1 MTNHWLSQPL
11 TLLQELSVA
20 TTGGNIVKEQ
30 LSRDVLRHL
39 MGVMHA
45 MKNHVATLAAAFD
58 LTPSQIAA
66 LSHLDE
72 PRSQR
77 ELAESLHFDASNIT
91 DIVDR
96 LETRGLVV
104 RTVDPQD
111 RRVRRI
117 MRTAE
122 GEALRRK
129 ALDEALATAPTVA
142 PLTADDQR
150 ALCEL
155 LGKIAE
161 PVELPF

>member
-1 MTNHWLSQPL
+1 MARS
-11 TLLQELSVA
+11 
-20 TTGGNIVKEQ
+20 GGTKVESEAI
-30 LSRDVLRHL
+30 SRDVLRHL

-45 MKNHVATLAAAFD
+45 MKDHVATLAATLD
-58 LTPSQIAA
+58 LTPSQLAA
-66 LSHLDE
+66 LSHLDA

-96 LETRGLVV
+96 LEARGLVV
-104 RTVDPQD
+104 RTVDPDD
-111 RRVRRI
+111 RRIRRI
-117 MRTAE
+117 VRTPE
-122 GEALRRK
+122 GEALRRR

-142 PLTADDQR
+142 PLSASEQR
-150 ALCEL
+150 TLCEL

>member
-1 MTNHWLSQPL
+1 
-11 TLLQELSVA
+11 VA
-20 TTGGNIVKEQ
+20 STGGKQ
-30 LSRDVLRHL
+30 LSREVLGHL

-45 MKNHVATLAAAFD
+45 MKDHVATLAATFD
-58 LTPSQIAA
+58 LTPSQLAA
-66 LSHLDE
+66 LSHLDA
-72 PRSQR
+72 PCSQR
-77 ELAESLHFDASNIT
+77 DLAESLHFDASNIT

-96 LETRGLVV
+96 LEARGLVV
-104 RTVDPQD
+104 RTVDPND

-117 MRTAE
+117 MRTPE

-142 PLTADDQR
+142 PLSAADQR
-150 ALCEL
+150 TLCDL

>member
-1 MTNHWLSQPL
+1 
-11 TLLQELSVA
+11 VA
-20 TTGGNIVKEQ
+20 TSGGKRVESSP
-30 LSRDVLRHL
+30 LSREVLGHL
-39 MGVMHA
+39 MGVMHV
-45 MKNHVATLAAAFD
+45 MKDHVATLAATFD
-58 LTPSQIAA
+58 LTPSQLAA

-77 ELAESLHFDASNIT
+77 ELAASLHFDASNIT

-96 LETRGLVV
+96 LEARGLVV
-104 RTVDPQD
+104 RTVDSHD

-117 MRTAE
+117 MRTPD

-129 ALDEALATAPTVA
+129 ALDEAIASAPTVA
-142 PLTADDQR
+142 PLSAAEQQK
-150 ALCEL
+150 LCDL

>member
-1 MTNHWLSQPL
+1 
-11 TLLQELSVA
+11 VA
-20 TTGGNIVKEQ
+20 RTGGTKAESAQ

-45 MKNHVATLAAAFD
+45 MKAHVADLAAAFE
-58 LTPSQIAA
+58 LTPSQLAA

-77 ELAESLHFDASNIT
+77 ELAESLHFDASNVT

-96 LETRGLVV
+96 LEARGLVV
-104 RTVDPQD
+104 RTVDPHD

-117 MRTAE
+117 VRTPA
-122 GEALRRK
+122 GEKLRHQ

-142 PLTADDQR
+142 SLSASEQR
-150 ALCEL
+150 TLCEL

-161 PVELPF
+161 PVALPF

>member
-1 MTNHWLSQPL
+1 
-11 TLLQELSVA
+11 
-20 TTGGNIVKEQ
+20 
-30 LSRDVLRHL
+30 

-45 MKNHVATLAAAFD
+45 MKDHVATLAATLD
-58 LTPSQIAA
+58 LTPSQLAA
-66 LSHLDE
+66 LSHLDV

-96 LETRGLVV
+96 LEARGLVV
-104 RTVDPQD
+104 RTVDPDD
-111 RRVRRI
+111 RRIRRI
-117 MRTAE
+117 VRTPE
-122 GEALRRK
+122 GEVLRRR

-142 PLTADDQR
+142 PLSASEQR
-150 ALCEL
+150 TLCEL